1 MSLRV
6 ERRWWIALFLTAL
19 GVVVAVAL
27 LAAQLRPAIQQQHP
41 LGIDNRER
49 GVTLAIG
56 RVGATDQEL
65 QECYFN
71 FGSGAMLTLH
81 PKGEPCV
88 LAREL
93 IGRTGALVFVPD

>member
-1 MSLRV
+1 MTG
-6 ERRWWIALFLTAL
+6 RRWWIALFLTAL

-27 LAAQLRPAIQQQHP
+27 LEAQP
-41 LGIDNRER
+41 R

-56 RVGATDQEL
+56 RFVGTDLEIS
-65 QECYFN
+65 ECYFQI
-71 FGSGAMLTLH
+71 GAAMLALH

-93 IGRTGALVFVPD
+93 VGHTGRLIFVPD